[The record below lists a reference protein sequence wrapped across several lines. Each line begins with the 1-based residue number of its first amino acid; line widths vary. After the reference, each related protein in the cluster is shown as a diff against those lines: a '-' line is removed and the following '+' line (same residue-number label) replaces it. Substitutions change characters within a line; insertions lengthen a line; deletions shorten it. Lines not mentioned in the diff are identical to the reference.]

1 MSNHFLA
8 NIAAWAVF
16 SSIEGGA
23 SGTGRSLAAGLAAG
37 FVHFS
42 VNSGFVAMVVRLS
55 DPKVRIVEYFVTRLW
70 LLPISIAYGF
80 AAFTFVIVH
89 TAAHSYGFLALLAPV
104 IVLHVYLIYYEQ
116 NAFAHDQ
123 ETKAFAE
130 ERQALLRKEADAAD
144 RERTK
149 IAADLHDGVVQD
161 LTGMQLQLYNAASQL
176 RQRSSTDDGRDEL
189 IELLEGSATETRKLM
204 KDLRTLII
212 DLVPPTFRREGLQS
226 ALLEVLRTIEKQGTS
241 TELAFPETLRLRK
254 DRSELIFLVAK
265 EMLRN
270 VAAHA
275 HAKNVI
281 VQLTTE
287 DGSAILSIQDDG
299 KGFTAAD
306 IEKSRG
312 DGHLGSSAAVDRVE
326 AAGGTL
332 ITDSEP
338 GRGTLVVLT
347 LPI

>member
-1 MSNHFLA
+1 
-8 NIAAWAVF
+8 
-16 SSIEGGA
+16 
-23 SGTGRSLAAGLAAG
+23 
-37 FVHFS
+37 
-42 VNSGFVAMVVRLS
+42 
-55 DPKVRIVEYFVTRLW
+55 
-70 LLPISIAYGF
+70 
-80 AAFTFVIVH
+80 VIVH
-89 TAAHSYGFLALLAPV
+89 EHTKYGVGFLALLAPV

-116 NAFAHDQ
+116 ATFAHDQ
-123 ETKAFAE
+123 ESKAFAE
-130 ERQALLRKEADAAD
+130 ERERLLRQEADAAD

-176 RQRSSTDDGRDEL
+176 RGQTGTDASRDEL
-189 IELLEGSATETRKLM
+189 VELLEESATQTREAM

-212 DLVPPTFRREGLQS
+212 DLVPPTFRREGLQA
-226 ALLEVLRTIEKQGTS
+226 ALLEVLRTIAKQGTN
-241 TELAFPETLRLRK
+241 TDLEFPETLRLRK
-254 DRSELIFLVAK
+254 DRSELIFLVAQ

-299 KGFTAAD
+299 RGFTAAD
-306 IEKSRG
+306 IERSRAN
-312 DGHLGSSAAVDRVE
+312 GHLGSSAAVDRVE

-332 ITDSEP
+332 TTDSEP

-347 LPI
+347 LPIE